1 MEGFFLDV
9 LSTPAAFRDK
19 KDHDNIPAKCPGGLR
34 NITGGVLLR
43 ILNWMSYFS
52 PGYNAKDT
60 LAEV

>member
-34 NITGGVLLR
+34 NFTGDELLK
-43 ILNWMSYFS
+43 ILNWISYSS
-52 PGYNAKDT
+52 PGYSAKVNS
-60 LAEV
+60 AEV